1 MNVVFKTS
9 NLSSTLEL
17 FTGQN
22 INAYN
27 SSLKKLIIKRVRIC
41 SSGDTFLNV
50 YIQASDVSDN
60 SVVTRY
66 FAKST
71 PVMSGDNVEL
81 FMEKISVTNE
91 YSIFISKNSGDSAVV
106 DVYFEYEEVDDNP
119 FVNNFLI

>member
-9 NLSSTLEL
+9 TLDSPLEL

-27 SSLKKLIIKRVRIC
+27 SSLKKLIIKRVRLC
-41 SSGDTFLNV
+41 ASSDTFLNV
-50 YIQASDVSDN
+50 YIQARDVSDN
-60 SVVTRY
+60 SLITRY

-91 YSIFISKNSGDSAVV
+91 YSIFISKTEGDSAVV

-119 FVNNFLI
+119 FVNNYLI

>member
-9 NLSSTLEL
+9 TLDSPLEL

-27 SSLKKLIIKRVRIC
+27 SSLKKLIIKRVRLC
-41 SSGDTFLNV
+41 ASSDTFLNV
-50 YIQASDVSDN
+50 YIQARDVSDN
-60 SVVTRY
+60 SLITRY

-81 FMEKISVTNE
+81 FMERISVTNE
-91 YSIFISKNSGDSAVV
+91 YSIFISKTEGDSAVV

-119 FVNNFLI
+119 FVNNYLI

>member
-9 NLSSTLEL
+9 TLDSPLEL

-27 SSLKKLIIKRVRIC
+27 SSLKKLIIKRVRLC
-41 SSGDTFLNV
+41 ASSDTFLNV
-50 YIQASDVSDN
+50 YIQARDVSDN
-60 SVVTRY
+60 SLVTRY
-66 FAKST
+66 LAKST

-91 YSIFISKNSGDSAVV
+91 YSIFISKTEGDSAVV

-119 FVNNFLI
+119 FVNNYLI

>member
-9 NLSSTLEL
+9 NLSSPLEL

-50 YIQASDVSDN
+50 YIQARDVSDN

-71 PVMSGDNVEL
+71 PVVSGDNVEL

-91 YSIFISKNSGDSAVV
+91 YSIFISKTEGDSAVV

>member
-9 NLSSTLEL
+9 TLSSPLEL

-27 SSLKKLIIKRVRIC
+27 SNLKKLIIKRIRLC
-41 SSGDTFLNV
+41 ASSDTFLNV
-50 YIQASDVSDN
+50 YIQARDVSDN
-60 SVVTRY
+60 SIVTRY

-81 FMEKISVTNE
+81 FIEKISVTNE
-91 YSIFISKNSGDSAVV
+91 YSIFISKTEGDSAVV
-106 DVYFEYEEVDDNP
+106 DVYLEYEEVDDNP
-119 FVNNFLI
+119 FVNNYLI